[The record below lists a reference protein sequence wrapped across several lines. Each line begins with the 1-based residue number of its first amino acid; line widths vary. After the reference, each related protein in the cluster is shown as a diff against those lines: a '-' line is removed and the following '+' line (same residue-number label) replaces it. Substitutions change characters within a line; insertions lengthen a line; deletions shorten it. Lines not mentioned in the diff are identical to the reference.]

1 MEFIRKW
8 VQTVAFFF
16 MNSYWAF
23 PWTAMIYQG
32 PLKVVCSPGLN
43 CYSCPAAIVA
53 CPIGSIQQLLL
64 SARLTLSNGQYFFGF
79 YVVGSLGIL
88 GSMFGRMI
96 CGWFCPFGY
105 LQELLYKIPSPKF
118 GVPRPL
124 RFVKYALLFFTV
136 FFLPLAL
143 VNEFDLGLPWFCKFI
158 CPAGTLEAGIPM
170 LLLQPDLRQTIGTL
184 FYSKMTIM
192 IFFLLWSVVGS
203 RPFCQTACPLGAWY
217 ALFKRVKFVKLTLDE
232 ERCTHCQECH
242 AVCPMGVKFDES
254 PDDGECISCLKC
266 MNQACQ
272 FGAISLEVA
281 GLPVRALDIRQRNSS
296 PSGKRD

>member
-16 MNSYWAF
+16 MNSYWVF
-23 PWTAMIYQG
+23 PWTATIYQG

-53 CPIGSIQQLLL
+53 CPIGSLQQLLL
-64 SARLTLSNGQYFFGF
+64 SARLTLSNGQYFLGF

-118 GVPRPL
+118 SVPRPL
-124 RFVKYALLFFTV
+124 RYVKYAILFLTV
-136 FFLPLAL
+136 FMLPLL
-143 VNEFDLGLPWFCKFI
+143 VVNEFDLGLPWFCKFI

-170 LLLQPDLRQTIGTL
+170 LMLQPDLRQTIGGL
-184 FYSKMTIM
+184 FYSKFIIM
-192 IFFLLWSVVGS
+192 VFFLLWSVVGS
-203 RPFCQTACPLGAWY
+203 RPFCQTTCPLGAWY
-217 ALFKRVKFVKLTLDE
+217 GLFKKVKFVKLTLDE
-232 ERCTHCQECH
+232 ERCTHCAECH

-254 PDDGECISCLKC
+254 PDDGECITCLKC

-281 GLPVRALDIRQRNSS
+281 GLPVRAGDIRRRR
-296 PSGKRD
+296 PLTEKK

>member
-23 PWTAMIYQG
+23 PWTATIYQG
-32 PLKVVCSPGLN
+32 PLKVVCAPGLN
-43 CYSCPAAIVA
+43 CYSCPAAIVS
-53 CPIGSIQQLLL
+53 CPIGAIQQLLL
-64 SARLTLSNGQYFFGF
+64 SVRLTLSNGQYFLGF

-105 LQELLYKIPSPKF
+105 LQELLHKIPSPTF
-118 GVPRPL
+118 AVPRPL
-124 RFVKYALLFFTV
+124 RFVKYAILLFMV
-136 FFLPLAL
+136 FLLPLL
-143 VNEFDLGLPWFCKFI
+143 FVNDFGLGQPWFCKYL
-158 CPAGTLEAGIPM
+158 CPAGTLEAGLPM
-170 LLLQPDLRQTIGTL
+170 LLLQPSLTQTIGTL
-184 FYSKMTIM
+184 FFFKLSILV
-192 IFFLLWSVVGS
+192 FFLLWSVVAS

-217 ALFKRVKFVKLTLDE
+217 GLFKKVKFVKLTLDQA
-232 ERCTHCQECH
+232 RCTNCGECH
-242 AVCPMGVKFDES
+242 QVCPMGVKFNES
-254 PDDGECISCLKC
+254 PDDAECITCLKC

-281 GLPVRALDIRQRNSS
+281 GLPVRALDIRRMGAS
-296 PSGKRD
+296 PKNIE